1 MSPAQSRRKPRTTA
15 TLTPEQSRILK
26 AMADRQKVSVSWL
39 IRLAVDRLIEQE
51 SRGLQLPLEI
61 PHFTSKAEPEK

>member
-1 MSPAQSRRKPRTTA
+1 MSPARPRRKPRTTA

-61 PHFTSKAEPEK
+61 PHHTSNAEPEK